1 MLYSCVRKFDVT
13 DTAQTFLELN
23 TALVLF
29 QYRQV
34 AALFCLTLLIFETIV
49 SFKIFYC
56 GQKIVRW
63 DTNAGI
69 FGMHLHSLHVYVCAL
84 FILFDRALDDYY
96 RKLLVYLFLSKCYM
110 QICLLRNISLQHA
123 SLSNLCLLSMGICCY
138 HII

>member
-13 DTAQTFLELN
+13 GTAQTFLGTKRSLS
-23 TALVLF
+23 AISVS
-29 QYRQV
+29 V

-110 QICLLRNISLQHA
+110 
-123 SLSNLCLLSMGICCY
+123 
-138 HII
+138 